1 MLKEKQAKGLWKNNS
16 MVMVVVME
24 KAKVTF
30 IGDDNSM
37 SKETTNGMFIIII
50 ARDMACKNWLLA

>member
-37 SKETTNGMFIIII
+37 SKETKNGMFIIII
-50 ARDMACKNWLLA
+50 ARDMPCKNWLLA